1 MGKRW
6 GRGACR
12 LLVAVV
18 FFRGLLLL
26 CGCGA
31 GVEPDPFAYGEGE
44 LSVRLEGSV
53 TRLGTDGYGG
63 SPALVGEGYTGV
75 ARPLAV
81 TVTMGPPC
89 PEGEREMTLT
99 FEAPSPLAGMTVRR
113 REGEVTLTL
122 STDEGPLTLPC
133 PASLLRFGEVIL
145 PAGDVTAV
153 SPRVEGRYTVTVT
166 GASERVAV
174 LTFSTE
180 GGLPL
185 AVRVETPREVLEFAV
200 SPP

>member
-6 GRGACR
+6 GREVCR
-12 LLVAVV
+12 LLVAVA
-18 FFRGLLLL
+18 FWGMTLTL

-31 GVEPDPFAYGEGE
+31 GVETHPFAYGDGGF
-44 LSVRLEGSV
+44 SARLEGSC
-53 TRLGTDGYGG
+53 TRLGVDGYGG

-75 ARPLAV
+75 PRPLAV
-81 TVTMGPPC
+81 TVTVGPPC

-122 STDEGPLTLPC
+122 PTDGEPITLPC
-133 PASLLRFGEVIL
+133 PVACLRFGEALL
-145 PAGDVTAV
+145 PAGDVTEV
-153 SPRVEGRYTVTVT
+153 SPQEDGRYTVTVT
-166 GASERVAV
+166 GAAERVAV
-174 LTFSTE
+174 FTFSTE